1 MSGTTKELCVSPNFL
16 KATII
21 DDLIKVYL
29 GNTEFPK
36 LKLMF
41 IHVSITVFPQ
51 LRENTTILTVDPLGK
66 FI

>member
-1 MSGTTKELCVSPNFL
+1 M
-16 KATII
+16 
-21 DDLIKVYL
+21 

-41 IHVSITVFPQ
+41 IHVPITVFPQ